1 MRLGIGTGV
10 ALMRGVRSGAVL
22 KISVIESKTQY
33 RMVLEGKLI
42 APWSAELRS
51 AGEKAVRGL
60 AGRELLI
67 DVKNLTAIG
76 EDGKAA
82 LLELMRHG
90 VRFVCCGVFTRKVLK
105 QLARNASQKESKG

>member
-1 MRLGIGTGV
+1 M
-10 ALMRGVRSGAVL
+10 L
-22 KISVIESKTQY
+22 KISVIDTKTQC

-42 APWSAELRS
+42 APWTTEFRS
-51 AGEKAVRGL
+51 AAENAVRDL

-82 LLELMRHG
+82 LQQLMRPG
-90 VRFVCCGVFTRKVLK
+90 VRFVCCGVFTRHVLK
-105 QLARNASQKESKG
+105 QLARVTPQKEKKA